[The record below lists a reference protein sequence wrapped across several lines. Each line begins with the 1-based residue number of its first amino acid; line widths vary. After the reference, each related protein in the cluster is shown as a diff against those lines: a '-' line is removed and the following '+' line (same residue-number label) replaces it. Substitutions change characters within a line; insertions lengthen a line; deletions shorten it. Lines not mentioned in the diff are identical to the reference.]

1 MWKQLKTSKTNANN
15 ITCITRRKVTKL
27 YKLRT
32 NARAFYTK
40 RKFSRRNVCTVES
53 IHSTAI
59 WVRINTGILSSCKV
73 WPCSLHH
80 QSSCSSFQPC
90 QFHGWFRDLW
100 TFSNQEQLPQLH
112 GCLFHLKQPVTRHKA
127 ALPAYGANA
136 LLRSDFCSFFG
147 LAFVPVADTETCW
160 RLPKNYLL
168 AAYPFA

>member
-1 MWKQLKTSKTNANN
+1 MVTLARETTHNVEMYVKTVKNQQNQLGFAVLTNANN

-73 WPCSLHH
+73 
-80 QSSCSSFQPC
+80 
-90 QFHGWFRDLW
+90 
-100 TFSNQEQLPQLH
+100 
-112 GCLFHLKQPVTRHKA
+112 V
-127 ALPAYGANA
+127 
-136 LLRSDFCSFFG
+136 
-147 LAFVPVADTETCW
+147 
-160 RLPKNYLL
+160 LPKRTR
-168 AAYPFA
+168 FFD